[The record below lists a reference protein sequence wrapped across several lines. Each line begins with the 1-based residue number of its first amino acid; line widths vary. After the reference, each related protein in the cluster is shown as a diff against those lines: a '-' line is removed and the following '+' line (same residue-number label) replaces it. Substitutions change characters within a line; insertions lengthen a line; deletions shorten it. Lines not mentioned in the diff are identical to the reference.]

1 MNDTTSKEKIKNLID
16 AIGIHDAKKI
26 LGMKTTDIVNF
37 TKMNINSELAY
48 DIFYELFSEN
58 KLPKI
63 YHEFELYFNIM
74 EGILQWECTNKDI
87 FSNKKYVEKMLI
99 YATPFWDGENDVPI
113 VMSYYEVLDEK
124 TNESIIVFEDDFVES
139 IKIDKTF
146 KDIEELLIWIRDF
159 YLPEVYNVII
169 KYRNEYRKNI

>member
-1 MNDTTSKEKIKNLID
+1 MNDATSKEKIKNLID

-37 TKMNINSELAY
+37 TKMSINSELAY

-87 FSNKKYVEKMLI
+87 FSNKKYVENMLI
-99 YATPFWDGENDVPI
+99 YATPFWDGENKIPI

-124 TNESIIVFEDDFVES
+124 TDKTIIVFEDDFES
-139 IKIDKTF
+139 IKIDNTF
-146 KDIEELLIWIRDF
+146 DILA
-159 YLPEVYNVII
+159 V
-169 KYRNEYRKNI
+169 

>member
-1 MNDTTSKEKIKNLID
+1 
-16 AIGIHDAKKI
+16 
-26 LGMKTTDIVNF
+26 
-37 TKMNINSELAY
+37 
-48 DIFYELFSEN
+48 
-58 KLPKI
+58 
-63 YHEFELYFNIM
+63 M
-74 EGILQWECTNKDI
+74 EGILEWVCTNKDI

-99 YATPFWDGENDVPI
+99 YATPFWDGENKIPI

-124 TNESIIVFEDDFVES
+124 TDKTIIVFEDDFES

-146 KDIEELLIWIRDF
+146 KDIEELLVWFRDF

>member
-1 MNDTTSKEKIKNLID
+1 MNNITSKETVRNLID
-16 AIGIHDAKKI
+16 SVGINDAKKI
-26 LGMKTTDIVNF
+26 LGMKTTEIINF
-37 TKMNINSELAY
+37 AKILINSELAY

-63 YHEFELYFNIM
+63 YHEFELYFNRM
-74 EGILQWECTNKDI
+74 EGIIQWECTI
-87 FSNKKYVEKMLI
+87 SNKKYVEKMLI

-146 KDIEELLIWIRDF
+146 KDIEELLIWFRDF